1 MDKEEENV
9 ADLPEKTIIVTGTR
23 TQAEN
28 AKKEIE
34 CRDCYLPRF
43 GQAKA
48 FDFEIFRAEARR
60 RSQLGRT
67 QQAPVHQGRFQYPR
81 L

>member
-28 AKKEIE
+28 AQKGN
-34 CRDCYLPRF
+34 RM
-43 GQAKA
+43 
-48 FDFEIFRAEARR
+48 
-60 RSQLGRT
+60 
-67 QQAPVHQGRFQYPR
+67 
-81 L
+81 